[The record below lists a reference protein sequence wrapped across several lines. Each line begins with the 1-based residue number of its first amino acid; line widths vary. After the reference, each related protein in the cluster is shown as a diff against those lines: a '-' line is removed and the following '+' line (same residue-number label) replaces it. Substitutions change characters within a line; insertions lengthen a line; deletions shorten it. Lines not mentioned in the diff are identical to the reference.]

1 MTNIFE
7 LQPQE
12 SGGLN
17 SITGLTEAEYATLSA
32 ALAKIR
38 ASQNDGKDDG
48 VHSRMRSAVRT
59 QLQQRLK
66 NANNLSSD
74 EKLKL
79 MRDISALD

>member
-12 SGGLN
+12 SDGLK
-17 SITGLTEAEYATLSA
+17 SITGLTETEYAALSA
-32 ALAKIR
+32 ALTKIR
-38 ASQNDGKDDG
+38 ASQNDGEDNG
-48 VHSRMRSAVRT
+48 VRSRMRSAVRT

-66 NANNLSSD
+66 NANNLSDD